1 MRLGRKILVL
11 GLAVLAFT
19 AALPLGLAAQGVT
32 TGGIGGI
39 VTGAQQ
45 QPIAGASV
53 IAIHEPSG
61 TKYETT
67 TRADGRYAIP
77 AMRVGGPYTIQV
89 VYVGGGTA
97 AFAPKTVE
105 NTTVNLGV
113 NTDVNIS
120 VEAITVAEQVEVTV
134 QSDPVFASSRTGA
147 ATTVMREDIALLP
160 TLTGRIGDVTRLVP
174 QAGASGT
181 FAGQDNRMNNMTV
194 DGSTFNSSF
203 GLAGEPGGRT
213 GVAPI
218 SLEAI
223 EQIQVNVAP
232 FDVRQG
238 SFVGAGVNT
247 ITRSGANKVNG
258 AFYHRFRD
266 QDWVGTEAQGQTV
279 NPGTFKFRNTG
290 GFAGGPIVRNTWFAF
305 GNYEDESDTRPLSVF
320 RANRGEPAGGQITP
334 VSASDMT
341 TLSQYLSGRYN
352 YETGPFED
360 IPDETP
366 AKRFLLRS
374 DYNLNNQNKVN
385 FRYNYLDSFTDV
397 YMSSSAS
404 ALGGRSGNSPT
415 FLSFEN
421 TNYRILE
428 NIRSGIGEWNSVIG
442 RSMANS
448 LQTGYTSQ
456 DESRG
461 YRGEFF
467 PFVDIFNQGAS
478 YLSFGFEPFTVNN
491 ELRYN
496 TFQIQNNL
504 TKFTDKHS
512 WTFGAYIE
520 KYHSDNVFFGC
531 CPQGAWSYNSLNDF
545 YADANDALANPNRTV
560 SPVAARRFQ
569 IRWVN
574 LPELEKPEQP
584 LDVWYNAGYV
594 QDEWRP
600 SRNVTMTMGL
610 RFDVSK
616 FGDTAYRNASAD
628 ALTFRDEMAIQSNT
642 TREACPRPKSCGR
655 RASDSTGTSPAMR
668 KRRFEA
674 APGCSAAVRRMCG
687 YPTRLATP
695 ACSSASGLS
704 TTRISSRSRPTSRN
718 TEVPRQAL
726 ARRATR

>member
-1 MRLGRKILVL
+1 
-11 GLAVLAFT
+11 
-19 AALPLGLAAQGVT
+19 
-32 TGGIGGI
+32 
-39 VTGAQQ
+39 
-45 QPIAGASV
+45 
-53 IAIHEPSG
+53 
-61 TKYETT
+61 
-67 TRADGRYAIP
+67 
-77 AMRVGGPYTIQV
+77 
-89 VYVGGGTA
+89 
-97 AFAPKTVE
+97 
-105 NTTVNLGV
+105 
-113 NTDVNIS
+113 
-120 VEAITVAEQVEVTV
+120 
-134 QSDPVFASSRTGA
+134 
-147 ATTVMREDIALLP
+147 
-160 TLTGRIGDVTRLVP
+160 
-174 QAGASGT
+174 
-181 FAGQDNRMNNMTV
+181 
-194 DGSTFNSSF
+194 
-203 GLAGEPGGRT
+203 
-213 GVAPI
+213 
-218 SLEAI
+218 
-223 EQIQVNVAP
+223 
-232 FDVRQG
+232 
-238 SFVGAGVNT
+238 
-247 ITRSGANKVNG
+247 
-258 AFYHRFRD
+258 
-266 QDWVGTEAQGQTV
+266 
-279 NPGTFKFRNTG
+279 
-290 GFAGGPIVRNTWFAF
+290 
-305 GNYEDESDTRPLSVF
+305 
-320 RANRGEPAGGQITP
+320 
-334 VSASDMT
+334 MT

-415 FLSFEN
+415 FLTFEN

-512 WTFGAYIE
+512 WTVGAYIE

-545 YADANDALANPNRTV
+545 YTDANDALANPNRTV

-600 SRNVTMTMGL
+600 RRNVTMTMGL

-628 ALTFRDEMAIQSNT
+628 ALTFRDEDWQSSQIRHGKHARDQSPVVAARRIQL
-642 TREACPRPKSCGR
+642 GR
-655 RASDSTGTSPAMR
+655 LQQCANAGS
-668 KRRFEA
+668 RRHRV
-674 APGCSAAVRRMCG
+674 CSAAVRRMCG

-704 TTRISSRSRPTSRN
+704 TTRISSRSRPTSRS
-718 TEVPRQAL
+718 TEAPRQAL